1 MRLLAFAVLS
11 LWACG
16 CAPALSTLQPA
27 HVADKGH
34 VQAEL
39 GLDVSIPTGAIASV
53 VDAGVVLAHVA
64 ESRELT
70 DPERQTLFE
79 AGGALALNPPSVTP
93 HLGIGYTALDRWE
106 LNLRTTGS
114 ALRLGT
120 RYQLLK
126 RDKHGVDL
134 TAGAG
139 VGLYVMEFP
148 VGSILG
154 IVELEDFTRWQLD
167 LPIQIG
173 RAGTWYRV
181 WGGPRLM
188 FTTFG
193 TSLAVDLPAFTGY
206 PGERELASF
215 SGTGLYVGGQ
225 AGVALGYKHVFLG
238 FELTLAEI
246 FSSGELAVLG
256 ERVVEVDLDSF
267 IIYPSMG
274 LMLEF

>member
-1 MRLLAFAVLS
+1 MLPRPLALLA
-11 LWACG
+11 LWTCS

-27 HVADKGH
+27 HVAEKGH

-39 GLDVSIPTGAIASV
+39 GLDVSIPTGTLASM
-53 VDAGVVLAHVA
+53 VDAGVVLADAA
-64 ESRELT
+64 ESRELSEA
-70 DPERQTLFE
+70 ERQALFE

-106 LNLRTTGS
+106 INLRTTGS
-114 ALRLGT
+114 AFRLGT

-126 RDKHGVDL
+126 SDRHGVDL

-139 VGLYVMEFP
+139 VGRYVMEFP

-154 IVELEDFTRWQLD
+154 IVELEDFTRWQVD

-173 RAGTWYRV
+173 KAGTWYRV

-188 FTTFG
+188 FTTFD
-193 TSLAVDLPAFTGY
+193 TALVLDLPAFTGY

-215 SGTGLYVGGQ
+215 SGTGFYVGGQ
-225 AGVALGYKHVFLG
+225 AGVALGYQHVFFG
-238 FELTLAEI
+238 FELTMAEI
-246 FSSGELAVLG
+246 FSSGELTVLG
-256 ERVVEVDLDSF
+256 QRAVAVDLDSF
-267 IIYPSMG
+267 IVYPSVG
-274 LMLEF
+274 LMAEF

>member
-1 MRLLAFAVLS
+1 MRLLAFALLS
-11 LWACG
+11 FWACG
-16 CAPALSTLQPA
+16 CAPALSTFQPA

-39 GLDVSIPTGAIASV
+39 GLDVSVPTGAIASV
-53 VDAGVVLAHVA
+53 VDAGVVLANIA

-70 DPERQTLFE
+70 EGERLTLFE
-79 AGGALALNPPSVTP
+79 AGGALALNPPTVTP
-93 HLGIGYTALDRWE
+93 HIGVGYTALDRWE
-106 LNLRTTGS
+106 LNLRYTGS
-114 ALRLGT
+114 AFRLGT

-139 VGLYVMEFP
+139 VGRYVIDLP
-148 VGSILG
+148 IGSILG
-154 IVELEDFTRWQLD
+154 LVELEDFTRWQID

-173 RAGTWYRV
+173 TAGTWYRV

-188 FTTFG
+188 LTTFD
-193 TSLAVDLPAFTGY
+193 TALVVDLPASTGY

-238 FELTLAEI
+238 LELTLAEI

-256 ERVVEVDLDSF
+256 ERAVAVDLDSF
-267 IIYPSMG
+267 IIYPSIG

>member
-1 MRLLAFAVLS
+1 MRLLAFALLS
-11 LWACG
+11 FWACG
-16 CAPALSTLQPA
+16 CAPALSTFQPA

-39 GLDVSIPTGAIASV
+39 GLDVSVPTGAIASV
-53 VDAGVVLAHVA
+53 VDAGVVLANIA

-70 DPERQTLFE
+70 EGERLTLFE

-93 HLGIGYTALDRWE
+93 HIGVGYTALDRWE
-106 LNLRTTGS
+106 LNLRYTGS

-139 VGLYVMEFP
+139 VGRYVIDLP

-154 IVELEDFTRWQLD
+154 LVELEDFTRWQID

-173 RAGTWYRV
+173 TAGTWYRV

-188 FTTFG
+188 FTTFD
-193 TSLAVDLPAFTGY
+193 TALVVDLPAFTGY

-256 ERVVEVDLDSF
+256 ERAVAVDLDSF
-267 IIYPSMG
+267 IIYPSIG

>member
-1 MRLLAFAVLS
+1 MRLLAFALLS
-11 LWACG
+11 FWACG
-16 CAPALSTLQPA
+16 CAPALSTFQPA

-39 GLDVSIPTGAIASV
+39 GLDVSVPTGAIASV
-53 VDAGVVLAHVA
+53 VDAGVVLANIA

-70 DPERQTLFE
+70 EGERLTLFE

-93 HLGIGYTALDRWE
+93 HIGVGYTALDRWE
-106 LNLRTTGS
+106 LNLRYTGS

-139 VGLYVMEFP
+139 VGRYVIDLP
-148 VGSILG
+148 IGSILG
-154 IVELEDFTRWQLD
+154 LVELEDFTRWQID

-173 RAGTWYRV
+173 TAGTWYRV

-188 FTTFG
+188 FTTFD
-193 TSLAVDLPAFTGY
+193 TALVVDLPAFTGY

-256 ERVVEVDLDSF
+256 ERAVAVDLDSF
-267 IIYPSMG
+267 IIYPSIG

>member
-1 MRLLAFAVLS
+1 MRLLAFALFS
-11 LWACG
+11 LWTCG
-16 CAPALSTLQPA
+16 CAPALSTFQPA

-39 GLDVSIPTGAIASV
+39 GLDVSVPTGAIASV
-53 VDAGVVLAHVA
+53 VDAGVVLANIA

-70 DPERQTLFE
+70 EGERVTLFE

-93 HLGIGYTALDRWE
+93 HIGVGYTALDRWE
-106 LNLRTTGS
+106 LNLRYTGS
-114 ALRLGT
+114 AFRLGT

-139 VGLYVMEFP
+139 VGRYVIDLP

-154 IVELEDFTRWQLD
+154 LVELEDFTRWQID

-173 RAGTWYRV
+173 TAGTWYRV

-188 FTTFG
+188 FTTFD
-193 TSLAVDLPAFTGY
+193 TALVVDLPAFTGY

-256 ERVVEVDLDSF
+256 ERAVAVDLDSF
-267 IIYPSMG
+267 IIYPSIG